1 MKGKG
6 LIALTPILVFLGV
19 YLVTSILIKDF
30 YKVPVA
36 SAFLLASVYAVLIS
50 KGRLRQRLDTF
61 SEGAGNPRILL
72 MVWIFILAGAFAQ
85 TAKDIGAIDATVN
98 LTLRVIPGSMLFAGL
113 FFTACFISMSVGTSV
128 GTIVALVPI
137 ATGIAQEAGFSEA
150 FMAAIIVGGAFFGD
164 NLSFISDTTIAA
176 TKALDCAMKDKFK
189 ANIRIVAPA
198 VLLVFAIYVV
208 KGLGVSVDVTP
219 EAADSLKLV
228 PYLLVLVLAFAGM
241 DVMLILSL
249 GLGVNLLI
257 GLVTGSLGWD
267 DWLSSVGEGIGGMGS
282 LIIVTLLAGGM
293 MALIRA
299 GGGLD
304 WLVGALTRR
313 LAASP
318 AAASSA
324 AVSPAAVS
332 SASHAASSPAA
343 SSSASHAASSPA
355 AVSPAAV
362 SPAAVSSASHAASS
376 PAAVSS
382 PESVAAASAPLLSET
397 ASAAPAPS
405 PVAAA
410 SPAAA
415 AAPAIAGSDRQSRR
429 QRRGAELSIA
439 ALVSLA
445 NLCTANNTIA
455 IITVGGIA
463 KDISDRFGL
472 DRKRVASILDTFSCF
487 VQGLIPYGAQLLMAS
502 GLAGIGAA
510 AIIRYLY
517 YPFALGLVALAA
529 IFIPASFRSR
539 K

>member
-1 MKGKG
+1 MKKRG

-19 YLVTSILIKDF
+19 YLVTSIVIKDF

-50 KGRLRQRLDTF
+50 KGSLRERLDIF

-176 TKALDCAMKDKFK
+176 TKAMDCAMKDKFK

-198 VLLVFAIYVV
+198 VLVIFVIYII
-208 KGLGVSVDVTP
+208 KGIGVDVAVEP
-219 EAADSLKLV
+219 GVAEPVKLI
-228 PYLLVLVLAFAGM
+228 PYLLVLVLALAGM
-241 DVMLILSL
+241 DVLLILSL
-249 GLGVNLLI
+249 GIAVNLLI
-257 GLVTGSLGWD
+257 GLFTGSLGWA

-313 LAASP
+313 L
-318 AAASSA
+318 SS
-324 AVSPAAVS
+324 
-332 SASHAASSPAA
+332 SSPAA
-343 SSSASHAASSPA
+343 NSPASASSSAPSSTAAEPSANFSS
-355 AVSPAAV
+355 AVS
-362 SPAAVSSASHAASS
+362 
-376 PAAVSS
+376 
-382 PESVAAASAPLLSET
+382 
-397 ASAAPAPS
+397 
-405 PVAAA
+405 
-410 SPAAA
+410 
-415 AAPAIAGSDRQSRR
+415 QR

-463 KDISDRFGL
+463 KDVADRFGL
-472 DRKRVASILDTFSCF
+472 DKRRVASILDTFSCF

-502 GLAGIGAA
+502 GLAGVGAA

-517 YPFALGLVALAA
+517 YPFALGIVALAA
-529 IFIPASFRSR
+529 IFIPSR
-539 K
+539 RQTQTRQ